1 MYKLIIEDD
10 EGKTTPV
17 PIIRD
22 EITIGRKEGNTIRL
36 TERNVSRRH
45 ARIIRQNSALYVEDL
60 QSYNGVKV
68 NNERIQGKVP
78 LGDGDVI
85 VIGDYRLSIK
95 QDKAEAKPPAAAA
108 QAPQAAAA
116 SNAPTVANPALQASA
131 APTVQA
137 ANVPPPAAQAAKS
150 PEKPARLIVVSSNFA
165 RQEFPLEKAAMVIGR
180 TDDNDIVLN
189 HRSIS
194 RHHAKIV
201 REGDH
206 FHVVDLQSANGVR
219 VNGEDYN
226 KVELR
231 KGDQI
236 DLGHV
241 RLIFVPPGQDIDIRD
256 KIVDL
261 DGGRSPAMTIGMVVL
276 LLAIVGGGIYWFLN
290 RGPSVDPESEAA
302 KTLIDVESD
311 IQAKRWNDAVD

>member
-1 MYKLIIEDD
+1 M
-10 EGKTTPV
+10 
-17 PIIRD
+17 
-22 EITIGRKEGNTIRL
+22 
-36 TERNVSRRH
+36 
-45 ARIIRQNSALYVEDL
+45 

-68 NNERIQGKVP
+68 NNERINGKVP

-95 QDKAEAKPPAAAA
+95 QDKAEASPCQPLHRPCSKR
-108 QAPQAAAA
+108 QARMLRRSPILHC
-116 SNAPTVANPALQASA
+116 SLCLPDGASA
-131 APTVQA
+131 QCGA
-137 ANVPPPAAQAAKS
+137 AGRQVAGEAGTPDRRFVELRPPRISAG
-150 PEKPARLIVVSSNFA
+150 
-165 RQEFPLEKAAMVIGR
+165 KAAMVIGR

-206 FHVVDLQSANGVR
+206 YHVVDLQSANGVR

-241 RLIFVPPGQDIDIRD
+241 RSIFVPPGQDIDIRD

-276 LLAIVGGGIYWFLN
+276 LLAIVGGGIYWFQT
-290 RGPSVDPESEAA
+290 AA
-302 KTLIDVESD
+302 L
-311 IQAKRWNDAVD
+311 R